1 MDFSSFFE
9 QHIHPDINSMGV
21 WALMR
26 YGVKYVLSTNRIE
39 SWNAI
44 LKRRLIK
51 HGGYREEEVIEGS
64 SEIVRRRLL
73 RVSRAQHGVGEK
85 GMLREHLRTLYKLN
99 DDNNDE
105 LFDLDTEH
113 LEKARDILEVYTYYI
128 NIIVIYNLIYAYT

>member
-1 MDFSSFFE
+1 
-9 QHIHPDINSMGV
+9 MGV

-85 GMLREHLRTLYKLN
+85 ELLREHLRTLYKLN

-128 NIIVIYNLIYAYT
+128 NIIVIYNLIYTYT